1 MFKNIQNTKPIK
13 SDNKSETEV
22 HSLVCHRDL
31 YVYLYSIKSFIKN
44 TTNNCSIIVH
54 DDGSL
59 TEDDIR
65 MLKKHIEGLKI
76 YNVKEADKIVIPK
89 LEKYPLIK
97 KLRSENVLLRKLT
110 DFYFLSKTG
119 KIISLDSDIL
129 FLRKAKEIKNWID
142 MDKKEALL
150 SSEYPVN
157 SHQDKYLINT
167 ELNYVKNLNSG
178 LICYYKSM
186 INLELAEKCFK
197 MENFVTLYRPNGVGD
212 QKFMAV
218 NFGEARERKNIKI
231 NRLNPNLY
239 IHNRNIENKYAIA
252 KHYWSSKYSLR
263 KIYAYYKD
271 VNRVYNHIK

>member
-1 MFKNIQNTKPIK
+1 MITFLKKIKRIIYSHKIKPSFFKKIVYLFFIRFMFKNIQNTKPIK

-110 DFYFLSKTG
+110 DFYFLS
-119 KIISLDSDIL
+119 
-129 FLRKAKEIKNWID
+129 
-142 MDKKEALL
+142 
-150 SSEYPVN
+150 
-157 SHQDKYLINT
+157 
-167 ELNYVKNLNSG
+167 
-178 LICYYKSM
+178 
-186 INLELAEKCFK
+186 
-197 MENFVTLYRPNGVGD
+197 
-212 QKFMAV
+212 
-218 NFGEARERKNIKI
+218 
-231 NRLNPNLY
+231 
-239 IHNRNIENKYAIA
+239 
-252 KHYWSSKYSLR
+252 
-263 KIYAYYKD
+263 
-271 VNRVYNHIK
+271 